1 MDLKEIR
8 KVAVVGL
15 GAVGAVVAE
24 QLQAI
29 LGNELYCVMDAKRKV
44 HYAQSGIFING
55 KKIDF
60 HYVTPDEVP
69 VVDLVI
75 FATKNLQLAEAL
87 EVAKNAVGPQ
97 TAILSLLN
105 GVHSEVEIEKAFG
118 AEKTLYG
125 FIVNLQSINKGGVI
139 DCAAKGIILFGEK
152 DNHISERVQSIQRL
166 FETAHVTHK
175 VPENIRFEMWKK
187 LLMNTVFNSLGAIC
201 RSTFG
206 GFHSPVMQKMA
217 YQVGREVIAVA
228 NAEGFPLTEEHLE
241 EDLRIT
247 CNYTPLG
254 KCSMLQDVE
263 AGRKTENAFFCGTIC
278 ELGKVHGIPTPY
290 CEFLGGLLEGTEYAR
305 ELQKKA

>member
-1 MDLKEIR
+1 MQKIQ

-29 LGNELYCVMDAKRKV
+29 LGKELYCIMDAARKAR
-44 HYAQSGIFING
+44 YEKSGMSING

-60 HYVTPDEVP
+60 HSVTPDEVP
-69 VVDLVI
+69 PVDLLI
-75 FATKNLQLAEAL
+75 FATKNLQLKDAL
-87 EVAKNAVGPQ
+87 DVAQKAVGPQ

-105 GVHSEVEIEKAFG
+105 GVHSEAEIEKAFG

-125 FIVNLQSINKGGVI
+125 FIVNLQSINKSGVI

-152 DNHISERVQSIQRL
+152 DNRVSERVRAISNL
-166 FETAHVTHK
+166 FEAAHVAHK

-217 YQVGREVIAVA
+217 RQVGREVIAVA

-278 ELGKVHGIPTPY
+278 ELGKSHGIPTPY
-290 CEFLGGLLEGTEYAR
+290 CEFLGGLLEGTEFAKDLR
-305 ELQKKA
+305 EKA